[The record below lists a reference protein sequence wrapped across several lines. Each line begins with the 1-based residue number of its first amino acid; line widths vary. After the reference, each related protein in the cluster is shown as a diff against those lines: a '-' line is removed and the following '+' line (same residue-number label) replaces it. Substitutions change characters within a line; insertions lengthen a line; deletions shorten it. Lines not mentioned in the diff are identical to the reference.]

1 MSYLPVNNESA
12 LARNRAEAY
21 DFKEINKVLNQRK
34 LNNIVEKEAVF
45 GENAR
50 LAEIE
55 DANVVRVNK
64 SIASESTA
72 VRLEDL
78 SLCGDH
84 ARRRV

>member
-1 MSYLPVNNESA
+1 MNNEGA
-12 LARNRAEAY
+12 LARNRAEAC

-34 LNNIVEKEAVF
+34 LNNIVEREAVF

>member
-1 MSYLPVNNESA
+1 MNNEGA
-12 LARNRAEAY
+12 LAHNRAEAY

-34 LNNIVEKEAVF
+34 LDTIADKEAVF

-55 DANVVRVNK
+55 DANLLRVKK
-64 SIASESTA
+64 SIASESTT